1 MEEAIELDSSNY
13 GTERLHQG
21 THEPSKCLQLRNEQ
35 GQLKFYSLV
44 IIFTR
49 KTHNG
54 TKVSITLLTSR
65 NLKLPFWWG
74 GLWGPCF
81 GSQNTISPADG
92 LLRTD
97 VGLEIICAIV
107 SKLVWITESAGE
119 PRNFW
124 IPELHLWE
132 PAHCL
137 YIKHPGYFSSCGDCW
152 SPIEDTEGCKM
163 EAPWEIKP
171 IQECSQSLWVGEM
184 DFRDSQGT
192 LLLMK
197 CFC

>member
-1 MEEAIELDSSNY
+1 M
-13 GTERLHQG
+13 
-21 THEPSKCLQLRNEQ
+21 
-35 GQLKFYSLV
+35 
-44 IIFTR
+44 
-49 KTHNG
+49 
-54 TKVSITLLTSR
+54 
-65 NLKLPFWWG
+65 
-74 GLWGPCF
+74 
-81 GSQNTISPADG
+81 ISPADG

-107 SKLVWITESAGE
+107 SKLGWITESAGE

-132 PAHCL
+132 LGHCL

-152 SPIEDTEGCKM
+152 SPIEDTEGCKIDV
-163 EAPWEIKP
+163 PWEIKP

-197 CFC
+197 CFCEKNSLFWLYGRCLHSVSKTGSSKIPSRNSLGYLLKMQIPGITYGPTASKALRMGLQESVFK